1 MKKVKMNFGKLAEN
15 IGLEEDEFMELVKLF
30 VETTAAELNKLQSA
44 IDQKNLNEVI
54 EASHS
59 IKGASGNLG
68 FQEIYDLAKGIEMNA
83 RKNSLNGAWKALNSL
98 KEKFSQI
105 ENDLKSISN

>member
-1 MKKVKMNFGKLAEN
+1 MNFSELAEN
-15 IGLEEDEFMELVKLF
+15 IGLEEDEFLELVKLF
-30 VETTAAELNKLQSA
+30 VTTTASDLNKLQSA
-44 IDQKNLNEVI
+44 IDERNMKEVI
-54 EASHS
+54 EVAHS

-68 FQEIYDLAKGIEMNA
+68 FQEMYDLTQGIEMNA
-83 RKNSLNGAWKALNSL
+83 RKNSLDGAWEALKSL